1 MALTD
6 KAYERIH
13 DKTGSDKAKLKTVYD
28 EGFLD
33 ININDPEGA
42 NPFITSLV
50 HQIGLIQDEL
60 DYLRTEISTN
70 KDKTTFP
77 GLGTSSTTA
86 LAGDTKL
93 VSIGPKTTLSFGDMV
108 ATTVK
113 GTTTYTIAL
122 SVTTDFGGKTGSV
135 TKSITLTLT

>member
-1 MALTD
+1 MGLTN

-13 DKTGSDKAKLKTVYD
+13 NKTGSDKAKLKTVYD
-28 EGFLD
+28 QGFLD

-60 DYLRTEISTN
+60 DYLRTEIESN
-70 KDKTTFP
+70 KDNKT
-77 GLGTSSTTA
+77 
-86 LAGDTKL
+86 
-93 VSIGPKTTLSFGDMV
+93 VIGSNTTLSFGNLT

-113 GTTTYTIAL
+113 GVTRYTIDMIA
-122 SVTTDFGGKTGSV
+122 TRDFGGKVGSQ
-135 TKSITLTLT
+135 TKSITLTLS